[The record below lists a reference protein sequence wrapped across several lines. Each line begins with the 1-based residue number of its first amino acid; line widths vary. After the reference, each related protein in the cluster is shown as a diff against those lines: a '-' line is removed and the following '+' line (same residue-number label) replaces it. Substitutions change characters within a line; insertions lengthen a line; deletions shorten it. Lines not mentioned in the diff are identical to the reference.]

1 MKKLLNKK
9 EYYVYGLI
17 DPRDNQYFY
26 IGKGKGKRYLSH
38 LKPKRLDFNYVKLDR
53 IKKIKN
59 SGLDIKIEVLFPNLD
74 EATAFELERLI
85 IYKLGREVFKEGILT
100 NLNPGGKWKPKDS
113 VFYSEDFKSE
123 FDLNKL
129 DFVSQQKF
137 QEIPTLSNFNYLNTP
152 NEEQKVYSYD
162 SDGSF
167 NLEETLDE
175 FFSDGIK
182 GGGIEIFKALRENNL
197 PIYSGQIYSKHFFE
211 KLYVSDRIP
220 FAEFDIIDEQFNRD
234 FDEEFEK
241 SKKFKLECVIDGI
254 LRISVKR
261 NTKVITLT
269 SYYPSGNK
277 KSFKKTKKGKPF
289 KLACEWYE
297 NGNLRVKEELK
308 DGYSE
313 YARTTYFEN
322 GKEHIRISNY
332 NRKKTYDRWF
342 ENGVKEVE
350 LIENV
355 GYIYYNELGNRIR
368 VEPINNR
375 TPNEDSELSLD
386 FSEKKE
392 LSEEMKK
399 EKEQVEIDW
408 LQYENIINKANQP

>member
-1 MKKLLNKK
+1 MKKPLNKK

-38 LKPKRLDFNYVKLDR
+38 LKPKRFDFNYAKLER
-53 IKKIKN
+53 IKNIQN
-59 SGLDIKIEVLFPNLD
+59 SGLDIKIEVLFTNLD
-74 EATAFELERLI
+74 EETAFELERLI
-85 IYKLGREVFKEGILT
+85 IYKLGREVLNEGILT

-113 VFYSEDFKSE
+113 VFYPEDFKPE
-123 FDLNKL
+123 FDLNKI
-129 DFVSQQKF
+129 DFVAQQKF
-137 QEIPTLSNFNYLNTP
+137 EEIPTLSQFNYLNTP
-152 NEEQKVYSYD
+152 NSVQKVFSYD
-162 SDGSF
+162 NDGTF
-167 NLEETLDE
+167 EFEETLDE

-182 GGGIEIFKALRENNL
+182 GGTLEVFKALRENEL
-197 PIYSGQIYSKHFFE
+197 PVYSRRIYSKYFIE
-211 KLYVSDRIP
+211 NLYVSDKIP
-220 FAEFDIIDEQFNRD
+220 FAQFDIIDEQFNHD
-234 FDEEFEK
+234 FDKEYK
-241 SKKFKLECVIDGI
+241 QSRKFKLECRINGV

-261 NTKVITLT
+261 KKKVITLT

-289 KLACEWYE
+289 KLACEWFE
-297 NGNLRVKEELK
+297 NGNLSVKEELK

-322 GKEHIRISNY
+322 GKEYIRISNF

-350 LIENV
+350 LIEDV
-355 GYIYYNELGNRIR
+355 GYIYYNESGNRIR

-375 TPNEDSELSLD
+375 NSYKENELSLN
-386 FSEKKE
+386 FTEKKE

-399 EKEQVEIDW
+399 EKEQAEIDW
-408 LQYENIINKANQP
+408 LKYENEINKTNE